1 MKLTTFNPEFT
12 DELIVFFSQVFSDA
26 ANQAEGKLIGD
37 LVAKLITTTA
47 PQDIVG
53 YLAIDDGMI
62 VGSIFFSRMSLSN
75 QQHAFILSPVAI
87 ATKHQGKGIG
97 QQLIKFGIE
106 QLKSIGVELLFTY
119 GDPNFYSKLGF
130 KQISETL
137 IKAPLILS
145 YPEGWL
151 AQTLNGKSMTAID
164 GETQCVK
171 ALMDQQYW

>member
-1 MKLTTFNPEFT
+1 MKLTAFRAEFADQVIALFN
-12 DELIVFFSQVFSDA
+12 QVFSDSE
-26 ANQAEGKLIGD
+26 NEAEGKLIGD
-37 LVAKLITTTA
+37 LVTKLITTTEA
-47 PQDIVG
+47 GDITG
-53 YLAIDDGMI
+53 YIAIVDKTI
-62 VGSIFFSRMSLSN
+62 VGSVFFSRMSLRT
-75 QQHAFILSPVAI
+75 QQNAFILSPVAI
-87 ATKHQGKGIG
+87 ATEQQGKGIG

-106 QLKSIGVELLFTY
+106 QLESAGVEMLFTY